1 MRRAAKAS
9 WAVIE
14 APYRGLVGNWRICL
28 GNPMTPF
35 QEPAW
40 RIHEVEP
47 ASRLRNYKKRWRAAL
62 AWAAPSRLGGGRIYA
77 SFAGWRSAPLRRIW
91 PGRQERID
99 ERIGEHRQKRRQ
111 AFAGCARLM

>member
-1 MRRAAKAS
+1 
-9 WAVIE
+9 
-14 APYRGLVGNWRICL
+14 
-28 GNPMTPF
+28 MTPF

-77 SFAGWRSAPLRRIW
+77 SFAGLRSAPRRRLSLRR
-91 PGRQERID
+91 QKLID
-99 ERIGEHRQKRRQ
+99 QPIGERAPPSICTMRPPHVKSPAPRRD
-111 AFAGCARLM
+111 AHP